1 MNKTSVGPIFTFA
14 AAGLVGLVVAACSST
29 NVVTPTDDG
38 GGSSGSS
45 GGEDAGADTGTSS
58 GGNPTQCTAAR
69 KDLLLPIDKTSNGQ
83 VKVIS
88 ESGGTK
94 TVYVD
99 ATAGGFNNAVKNP
112 RIYVDLSTLSRVD
125 KTDVSA
131 PQSTDW
137 DLSLKR
143 VVLYTNGGD
152 AGIGQ
157 GGAAVVSKAF
167 ASVTAADADAANIKA
182 ESFFDAECTPKKD
195 RTDAVLTTFSDWYDY
210 DDVTRIPTP
219 KANTTYIV
227 RGAKGKRWKV
237 AIKAYDANPD
247 GTQTNNTTTGGYL
260 LLVADL

>member
-1 MNKTSVGPIFTFA
+1 MSKSFFASVSIFVF
-14 AAGLVGLVVAACSST
+14 GLVPISVACSSNT
-29 NVVTPTDDG
+29 VT
-38 GGSSGSS
+38 GSSS
-45 GGEDAGADTGTSS
+45 GTTSS
-58 GGNPTQCTAAR
+58 GGDDAGGGADAAPEGGNPTGCTAAR
-69 KDLLLPIDKTSNGQ
+69 KDLLLPIDKTSTGQ

-99 ATAGGFNNAVKNP
+99 ATAGGFNNAIKNP
-112 RIYVDLSTLSRVD
+112 RIYVDLTDLKKVD
-125 KTDVSA
+125 KTDVAA
-131 PQSTDW
+131 PESTDW

-143 VVLYTNGGD
+143 VVLFTNGGD

-167 ASVTAADADAANIKA
+167 ANVTAADADAATIKTEA
-182 ESFFDAECTPKKD
+182 FFDAECKAQKD

-210 DDVTRIPTP
+210 DDTTRIPTP

-247 GTQTNNTTTGGYL
+247 GTQTNNVTTGGYL